1 MSVGA
6 RHYPTAPPREHRPAI
21 AGRRSPAP
29 GHTRWLITVA
39 IVWPRQAEP
48 RDVWSHPTRPP
59 GEAGHAATSR
69 RTGQVLASHSVLV
82 VVSIIVAQPFHAG
95 DAGLDPRDGVPRDLR
110 CPR

>member
-6 RHYPTAPPREHRPAI
+6 RHYPTAPPGEHRPAI
-21 AGRRSPAP
+21 AGRRSPAR

-59 GEAGHAATSR
+59 GEAGHAAASR
-69 RTGQVLASHSVLV
+69 RTAQVLASASVVV
-82 VVSIIVAQPFHAG
+82 VVSNIVAPSFHFG
-95 DAGLDPRDGVPRDLR
+95 VAGLEPRHGLATELR
-110 CPR
+110 CPL